1 MSQSLVLIMT
11 NVSASLSEIQLSTGL
26 VQQDEELHTE
36 INMETKRAVIAIAEL
51 LMFLSIGSGKPES
64 SVTLSDRYRHK

>member
-1 MSQSLVLIMT
+1 MT